1 MYALSGSH
9 GRARGHSVRPSFLSQ
24 LYHEASCEYSGGAL
38 LCRLQS
44 HGMCIPDFRLLPF
57 LSLIIHSKQQ
67 QLQQSELIHL
77 PKKEDKPGVAVAPLV
92 PRFNENNEALPWK
105 SSTKIDALMR
115 DLYTVNERDPTIKS
129 IVFSQWTS
137 MVCPYY

>member
-1 MYALSGSH
+1 
-9 GRARGHSVRPSFLSQ
+9 
-24 LYHEASCEYSGGAL
+24 
-38 LCRLQS
+38 
-44 HGMCIPDFRLLPF
+44 MCIPDFRLLPF

-137 MVCPYY
+137 MVRTYYYLVLVFIKG